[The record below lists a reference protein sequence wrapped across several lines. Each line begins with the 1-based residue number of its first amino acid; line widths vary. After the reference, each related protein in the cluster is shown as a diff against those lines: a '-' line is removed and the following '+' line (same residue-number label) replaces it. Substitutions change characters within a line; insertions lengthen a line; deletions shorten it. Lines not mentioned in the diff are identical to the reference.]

1 MRPFVVK
8 KIVDESGRVVEET
21 EPQIVRRVI
30 SIQTA
35 KTVTRMLEG
44 VAGSHGTAKGA
55 AIAGY
60 QVAGKTGTSQKVDPA
75 TKRYSKSKY
84 VATFVG
90 FVPSDRPRLLISVS
104 IDEPK
109 GMTYGGLVAGPVFR
123 EVGSWVLNHLG
134 VNPEPDLLTVTA
146 ETGLEKS
153 LKDLRDDVEKRPE
166 VPEVRELAEQLLEGF
181 LPDFKGMGM
190 RDVLKKGRSLG
201 LKVSLEGSGLAVAQN
216 PEPGSPIETLD
227 TVTVSFNPPGPS

>member
-21 EPQIVRRVI
+21 SPKVVRRVI
-30 SIQTA
+30 SERTA
-35 KTVTRMLEG
+35 KTVTRILEG
-44 VAGSHGTAKGA
+44 VAGSEGTAKRA
-55 AIAGY
+55 AIDGFK
-60 QVAGKTGTSQKVDPA
+60 VAGKTGTSQKVDPD
-75 TKRYSKSKY
+75 TKLYSKSKY

-109 GMTYGGLVAGPVFR
+109 GMVYGGLVAGPVFR
-123 EVGSWVLNHLG
+123 EIGSWALNHLM
-134 VNPEPDLLTVTA
+134 VNPQPGLPTVA
-146 ETGLEKS
+146 EASVGKVS
-153 LKDLRDDVEKRPE
+153 KDISQEAAKRPE
-166 VPEVRELAEQLLEGF
+166 SPEVKQLAEDLMKGF

-190 RDVLKKGRSLG
+190 REVLKRGRSLG
-201 LKVSLEGSGLAVAQN
+201 LKVCLEGSGLAVAQD
-216 PEPGSPIETLD
+216 PEAGSPLETIG